1 MKHERAF
8 VTLLTLLMLGMGM
21 VFWIF
26 PRSTYSALERRELLA
41 PPAFTLSALMSGEY
55 TAGVSAWFSDSEP
68 FRDEFMSL
76 SMRIKAAESIATGA
90 EQVAYHSASAA
101 PVATEPDEENADAPA
116 DTVAH
121 VEENAVVANSG
132 VIVVGQAPTVRALM
146 AFSGKDR
153 GAKAYA
159 RVMNAYAHAFGA
171 GVRVYCMPVP
181 TAVEF
186 YCPEKAR
193 SLTVAER
200 PVLDHLFAHLDSLV
214 TPVDIYSTMQA
225 HAADP
230 IYLRTD
236 HHWAPLGA
244 YYAACQF
251 AQTAGVAVPQ
261 LQDFEPQIV
270 TGYVGSMFGYSQSH
284 AVKESPEDFVYY
296 VPRASYH
303 THYTVFSI
311 DADYRIVGEGE
322 ERDGPFFVP
331 QPEGSSDAYSTFMGS
346 DKRITQVT
354 TEVNNSRHLLIVK
367 DSFGNAVPG
376 YLFGSFE
383 EVHVIDFRYF
393 PYSIKEYVG
402 QHRITDLLFV
412 NNLSHACSGGATRH
426 YREWL
431 EE

>member
-1 MKHERAF
+1 M
-8 VTLLTLLMLGMGM
+8 VLLTLLMLGMGM

-26 PRSTYSALERRELLA
+26 PRSTYSALERRELQS
-41 PPAFTLSALMSGEY
+41 PPAFTLSALLSGEY
-55 TAGVSAWFSDSEP
+55 AAALSGWFSDSEP
-68 FRDEFMSL
+68 FRDVFLSL
-76 SMRIKAAESIATGA
+76 SMRIKAAQAIGA
-90 EQVAYHSASAA
+90 GDEQVAFHSASAA
-101 PVATEPDEENADAPA
+101 SAAAEPDVEEADVPA
-116 DTVAH
+116 VAVAS
-121 VEENAVVANSG
+121 VEENAVVTNSG

-146 AFSGKDR
+146 AFSGKEK
-153 GAKAYA
+153 GARAYA
-159 RVMNAYAHAFGA
+159 RVMNAYAHALGA

-200 PVLDHLFAHLDSLV
+200 PVLDHLFQNLDSLV
-214 TPVDIYSTMQA
+214 TPVDIYATMQSHVA
-225 HAADP
+225 EP
-230 IYLRTD
+230 VYLRTD

-251 AQTAGVAVPQ
+251 AQTAGVTVPQ
-261 LQDFEPQIV
+261 LQDFDPQTV
-270 TGYVGSMFGYSQSH
+270 TGYVGSMFGYSQDH

-296 VPRASYH
+296 VPRTSYH
-303 THYTVFSI
+303 THYTVFEI
-311 DADYRIVGEGE
+311 DADYHIVGEGV

-331 QPEGSSDAYSTFMGS
+331 QPAGSSDAYSTFMGS

-354 TEVNNSRHLLIVK
+354 TQVSNHRHLLIVK

-376 YLFGSFE
+376 YLFGSFAQ
-383 EVHVIDFRYF
+383 VHVIDFRYF
-393 PYSIKEYVG
+393 PYSIKEYVR
-402 QHRITDLLFV
+402 QHGITDLLFV
-412 NNLSHACSGGATRH
+412 NNLSHACSGGAARN